1 MARTIAFDYGERRIG
16 VAVSDPTRTIATP
29 LTTLHRRAGKRPPWP
44 EIAELIAQQE
54 ADEAVIGLPLDL
66 SGEEGA
72 WAAEVRGFGDDLARR
87 TGLTVHWM
95 DERMSSVLAE
105 RSIRGMGLKKRAR
118 EQKERIDAGAAAVI
132 LEGFLALRRNQAAS
146 AEAAS
151 AEAAETES
159 ARAEPAE

>member
-1 MARTIAFDYGERRIG
+1 LSRTIAFDYGERRIG

-44 EIAELIAQQE
+44 EIAEIVRQQE

-66 SGEEGA
+66 AGEEGA
-72 WAAEVRGFGDDLARR
+72 WAAEVRTFGDDLARR
-87 TGLTVHWM
+87 TGLPVHWM

-105 RSIRGMGLKKRAR
+105 RSIRGMGLKKSDR

-132 LEGFLALRRNQAAS
+132 LESFLALRRNRA
-146 AEAAS
+146 
-151 AEAAETES
+151 AAEGSE
-159 ARAEPAE
+159 

>member
-1 MARTIAFDYGERRIG
+1 LPRTIAFDYGERRIG

-44 EIAELIAQQE
+44 EIAEIVRQQE

-66 SGEEGA
+66 AGEEGA
-72 WAAEVRGFGDDLARR
+72 WAAEVRTFGDDLARR
-87 TGLTVHWM
+87 TGLPVQWM

-105 RSIRGMGLKKRAR
+105 RSIRGMGLKKSDR

-132 LEGFLALRRNQAAS
+132 LESFLALRRNRA
-146 AEAAS
+146 
-151 AEAAETES
+151 AAEGS
-159 ARAEPAE
+159 A